1 MRALQLR
8 LHESE
13 SGKFRPTRRCT
24 GEGGAKAFIN
34 KGVNGRCRDV
44 TDADNQKYER
54 MAIEKLGPECAHWL
68 KTGEAP

>member
-1 MRALQLR
+1 MKANPENSVPLGGALW
-8 LHESE
+8 
-13 SGKFRPTRRCT
+13 
-24 GEGGAKAFIN
+24 EGGAKAFIN
-34 KGVNGRCRDV
+34 KGVNGRCRDM